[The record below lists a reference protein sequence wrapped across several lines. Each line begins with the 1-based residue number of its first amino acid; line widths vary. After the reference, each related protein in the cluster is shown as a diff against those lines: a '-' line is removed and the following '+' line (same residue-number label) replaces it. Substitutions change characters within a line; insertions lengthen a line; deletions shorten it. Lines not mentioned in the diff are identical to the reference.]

1 MIVLITGGSKSGK
14 STYAENLALSLAKG
28 SPVTYIA
35 TMQVIDEEDQAIV
48 KRHKKQRE
56 GRNYVVLEQEKGL
69 STLPISDGATILLED
84 IPNLLANEMFGGGQ
98 PDTIIPDLNYLSSR
112 AQHLVIITNEVGSD
126 GIAYDVETIHYLN
139 ALNQLNRSIS
149 AMSDEVIEVVC
160 GIPLHLK
167 GEPV

>member
-28 SPVTYIA
+28 SPV

-98 PDTIIPDLNYLSSR
+98 PDTIIPDLNYLSSC

-126 GIAYDVETIHYLN
+126 GIAYDAETIHYLT